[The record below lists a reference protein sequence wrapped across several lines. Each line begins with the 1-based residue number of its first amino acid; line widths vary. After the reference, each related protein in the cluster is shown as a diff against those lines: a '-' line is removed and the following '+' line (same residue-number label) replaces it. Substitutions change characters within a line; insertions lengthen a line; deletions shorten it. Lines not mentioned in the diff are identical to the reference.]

1 MGVVIIAAAI
11 CLILPA
17 VGFGVVFTRLI
28 SPKRLAS
35 PVDDPDVIFSPIRY
49 RVMERLLGETDQD
62 LVASLGDR
70 RTERKFRRARV
81 KIFRG
86 YMLQLS
92 EDFNRIC
99 KAIQLLMISS
109 EKDRSE
115 LAGVVMKQ
123 QFQFA
128 VGMMYVEFKLILY
141 SFGWNGVEAKTLIY
155 SLETMRSRLQGL
167 VAAAEP
173 AGA

>member
-1 MGVVIIAAAI
+1 MGVVIIAVAV
-11 CLILPA
+11 CLMLPA
-17 VGFGVVFTRLI
+17 VGFGLVFARLI
-28 SPKRLAS
+28 SRKRLAL
-35 PVDDPDVIFSPIRY
+35 PVDDLDNIFSPIRY

-70 RTERKFRRARV
+70 RIERKFRKARV

-92 EDFNRIC
+92 GDFNRIC
-99 KAIQLLMISS
+99 KAIQLLMVSS

-115 LAGVVMKQ
+115 LAGVVMKH

-141 SFGWNGVEAKTLIY
+141 RFGWNGVEAKTLIC

-167 VAAAEP
+167 VAVAEP